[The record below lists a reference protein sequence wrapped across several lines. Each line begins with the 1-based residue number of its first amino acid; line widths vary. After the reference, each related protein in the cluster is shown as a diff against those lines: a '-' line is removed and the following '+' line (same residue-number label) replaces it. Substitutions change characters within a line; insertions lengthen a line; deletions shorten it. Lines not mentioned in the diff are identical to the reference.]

1 MMYEGVPYIS
11 VAEQVPL
18 KKALTNGSYAFEQMS
33 KFSNDVADMQKT
45 LCSKVMAWAVDAK
58 DGDEMRLV
66 CPPVLFPY
74 LVHKDLLNSCLDVLT
89 WNDNKVIFWQF
100 N

>member
-1 MMYEGVPYIS
+1 MMYYGVPYIS

-18 KKALTNGSYAFEQMS
+18 KKALVNGGYALEQMS
-33 KFSNDVADMQKT
+33 KFSNDVADLQKT

-58 DGDEMRLV
+58 EGDEMRLE

-74 LVHKDLLNSCLDVLT
+74 FVHKDLLDSCQDILT
-89 WNDNKVIFWQF
+89 WDEPKVQ
-100 N
+100 